1 MHKSIKLTFSI
12 LPPRFSLFFLF
23 RPSGT
28 NFLSNITFEA
38 VKDPKGF
45 SPAILTFPYRF
56 SQFTWN
62 YIKNFYPRDNFFLFH
77 FPCKYFPLQKKL
89 FLFFRHIY
97 RPYLLAWSHVFRLHC
112 YLTGKM
118 FLRKQ
123 VPDTKREVMQWHL
136 HWRTVIFLKKK

>member
-1 MHKSIKLTFSI
+1 MYKVDFPHFTPAVFIVFFI
-12 LPPRFSLFFLF
+12 LPFWNQFSLKYNFRSSKRSKRVFSSYPDFSLQILSIYLKLYQELLSKGQLF
-23 RPSGT
+23 S
-28 NFLSNITFEA
+28 LSFSLQIFPP
-38 VKDPKGF
+38 PK
-45 SPAILTFPYRF
+45 
-56 SQFTWN
+56 
-62 YIKNFYPRDNFFLFH
+62 
-77 FPCKYFPLQKKL
+77 KKR